1 MNMIP
6 VSSSNIASIGYENG
20 TLYVAFNRGGLY
32 AYSGVPVSIY
42 HGLMSASSHGSYLAS
57 HVKGIYPYRRIGLSL
72 IHI

>member
-1 MNMIP
+1 MIP

-57 HVKGIYPYRRIGLSL
+57 HVKGIYPYRRIG
-72 IHI
+72 

>member
-32 AYSGVPVSIY
+32 TYSGVPESIY

-57 HVKGIYPYRRIGLSL
+57 HVKDIYPYRRIG
-72 IHI
+72 

>member
-32 AYSGVPVSIY
+32 TYSGVPESIY

-57 HVKGIYPYRRIGLSL
+57 HEKGIYPYRRIG
-72 IHI
+72 

>member
-6 VSSSNIASIGYENG
+6 VSSSNIASIGYENA

-32 AYSGVPVSIY
+32 AYSGVPESIY

-57 HVKGIYPYRRIGLSL
+57 HVKGIYPYRRIG
-72 IHI
+72 

>member
-6 VSSSNIASIGYENG
+6 VSSSNIVSIGYENG

-32 AYSGVPVSIY
+32 TYSGVPESIY

-57 HVKGIYPYRRIGLSL
+57 HVKGIYPYRRIG
-72 IHI
+72 